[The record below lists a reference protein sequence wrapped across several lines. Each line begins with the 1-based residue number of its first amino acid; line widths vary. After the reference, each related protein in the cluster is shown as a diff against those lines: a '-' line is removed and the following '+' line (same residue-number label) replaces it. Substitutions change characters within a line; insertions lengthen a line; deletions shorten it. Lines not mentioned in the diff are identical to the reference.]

1 MIEAP
6 RVISGEVQFLGD
18 KYGLAN
24 LCNTL
29 IHSDDVSIFKYVA
42 SDDGRNQVHVWLK
55 EEDEQGLKWNQ
66 VFTAVWAKKIIRKAS
81 HNSE

>member
-1 MIEAP
+1 MIKAS
-6 RVISGEVQFLGD
+6 RVIPGEVQFLGD
-18 KYGLAN
+18 KHGLAD

-55 EEDEQGLKWNQ
+55 DEDKQGHLWSLT
-66 VFTAVWAKKIIRKAS
+66 FTHTWAIGIVRKSSLNYA
-81 HNSE
+81 